1 MVWGRVRVAPA
12 KTQSVMVT
20 PSVIVDWSGRVHI
33 GAQFGRGGGKRG
45 RPHLKKP
52 KLLKPSYLLGSD
64 ITSL

>member
-12 KTQSVMVT
+12 KTQSGDGFT
-20 PSVIVDWSGRVHI
+20 ALWIDPLGSTSALRTGGRKARTSPVYH
-33 GAQFGRGGGKRG
+33 
-45 RPHLKKP
+45 P